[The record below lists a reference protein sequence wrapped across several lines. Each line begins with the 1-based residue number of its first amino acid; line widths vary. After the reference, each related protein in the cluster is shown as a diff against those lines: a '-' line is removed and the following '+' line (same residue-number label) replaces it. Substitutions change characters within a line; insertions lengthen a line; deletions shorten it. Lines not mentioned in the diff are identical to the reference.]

1 MPRMMTSRARVGL
14 ILPSL
19 VVLAALALAAP
30 RELPQAPTAESIAA
44 ASVRA
49 AGPLDKLLHKQAET
63 VYRALSARFQ
73 PSRAME
79 VVTFMDRYWRLA
91 GNPGFDATIDHL
103 KAGLTEAGFREGQA
117 PGSLAITELLAAAAG
132 RRLALEARGALLGTR
147 GEGQV
152 CGLERDS
159 AQARLTFLENLLH
172 AKPGEGIAQREVDR

>member
-1 MPRMMTSRARVGL
+1 MMTSRARVGL

-79 VVTFMDRYWRLA
+79 VVTFMDRYWRL
-91 GNPGFDATIDHL
+91 PGRQP
-103 KAGLTEAGFREGQA
+103 GLRRHNRPPESRACRGRLPRG
-117 PGSLAITELLAAAAG
+117 PGSRVSGDHRAAG
-132 RRLALEARGALLGTR
+132 GGGRPTARARSTGCSSRDEGRGTSMR
-147 GEGQV
+147 
-152 CGLERDS
+152 
-159 AQARLTFLENLLH
+159 
-172 AKPGEGIAQREVDR
+172 P